1 MKLLPALVV
10 GLTAT
15 FLAVQDL
22 KSEKKEPEEKAVET
36 PNEIQE
42 TPEEKEKQMDEYEEI
57 VNDEYLNITMED
69 DLSEIMGEDFEEED
83 EDEEDED
90 EEVEDEEVAEGESIH
105 EITENDYEVGIF
117 NFDRVRLMYF
127 TEDRIL
133 CDDDMVTIDNVGEW
147 LGNVDL
153 ETQSDEITVKWIRN
167 FNLPYDIRL
176 EIIEDSYSGSR

>member
-36 PNEIQE
+36 SAEPAEAQ
-42 TPEEKEKQMDEYEEI
+42 TKPTEEEMDEYEEI

-69 DLSEIMGEDFEEED
+69 DLSEIMGED
-83 EDEEDED
+83 
-90 EEVEDEEVAEGESIH
+90 EDEEVAEGESIS
-105 EITENDYEVGIF
+105 EITEDEYNIGIF
-117 NFDRVRLMYF
+117 NFDQVDLMYF
-127 TEDRIL
+127 VDDGVL
-133 CDDDMVTIDNVGEW
+133 CDSDMITIDNKDEW
-147 LGNVDL
+147 LGDVALRIGPDPV
-153 ETQSDEITVKWIRN
+153 TTMWIRN

-176 EIIEDSYSGSR
+176 EIIRDSYSGSH

>member
-10 GLTAT
+10 GLTAG

-22 KSEKKEPEEKAVET
+22 KSEKKEPEKAVET
-36 PNEIQE
+36 PVE
-42 TPEEKEKQMDEYEEI
+42 PEEKEQTMDEYEEI
-57 VNDEYLNITMED
+57 VNDEYLDITMED
-69 DLSEIMGEDFEEED
+69 DLPEIMGEDFEEED
-83 EDEEDED
+83 EDEEVAED
-90 EEVEDEEVAEGESIH
+90 ESIL
-105 EITENDYEVGIF
+105 EITEDEYNIGIF
-117 NFDRVRLMYF
+117 NFDQVDLMYF

-133 CDDDMVTIDNVGEW
+133 CDGDMVTIDNVDEW

-153 ETQSDEITVKWIRN
+153 EMQSDEITVKWIRN

>member
-1 MKLLPALVV
+1 MNLLPALVV

-15 FLAVQDL
+15 FLAAQDL
-22 KSEKKEPEEKAVET
+22 KGEKKEPVESPDEVQEK
-36 PNEIQE
+36 
-42 TPEEKEKQMDEYEEI
+42 PEEKGKQMDEYEEI

-69 DLSEIMGEDFEEED
+69 DLSEIMREDFEEED
-83 EDEEDED
+83 
-90 EEVEDEEVAEGESIH
+90 EDEEVAEGESIH
-105 EITENDYEVGIF
+105 EITENEYEVGIF

>member
-22 KSEKKEPEEKAVET
+22 RGEKKEPEEKAVET
-36 PNEIQE
+36 PVE
-42 TPEEKEKQMDEYEEI
+42 PEEEVKEQTMDEYEEI
-57 VNDEYLNITMED
+57 VNDEYLDITMED

-83 EDEEDED
+83 EDEE
-90 EEVEDEEVAEGESIH
+90 VAEGESIS
-105 EITENDYEVGIF
+105 EITEDDYNIGIF
-117 NFDRVRLMYF
+117 NFERVDLMYF

-133 CDDDMVTIDNVGEW
+133 CDGDMVTIDNVDEW

-176 EIIEDSYSGSR
+176 EIIGDAYSGSR

>member
-22 KSEKKEPEEKAVET
+22 KGEKKEPVEKAVES
-36 PNEIQE
+36 PNEVQE

-83 EDEEDED
+83 EA
-90 EEVEDEEVAEGESIH
+90 EEVAEGESIS
-105 EITENDYEVGIF
+105 EITEDEYNIGIF

-133 CDDDMVTIDNVGEW
+133 CDDDMVTIDNVDEW

-153 ETQSDEITVKWIRN
+153 EMQSDEITVKWIRN

-176 EIIEDSYSGSR
+176 EIIEDSYSGSH

>member
-10 GLTAT
+10 GLTAG

-22 KSEKKEPEEKAVET
+22 KSEKKEPEKVVES
-36 PNEIQE
+36 PDEVRE
-42 TPEEKEKQMDEYEEI
+42 TPEGKEKQMDEYEEI

-83 EDEEDED
+83 
-90 EEVEDEEVAEGESIH
+90 EDEEVAEGESIH

-147 LGNVDL
+147 LGTVDL

-176 EIIEDSYSGSR
+176 EIIGDAYSGSR

>member
-1 MKLLPALVV
+1 MQVKLLPALVV
-10 GLTAT
+10 GLTAG

-22 KSEKKEPEEKAVET
+22 KGEKKETVES
-36 PNEIQE
+36 PDEVQE

-69 DLSEIMGEDFEEED
+69 DLSEIIGEDFEEED
-83 EDEEDED
+83 EDEEI
-90 EEVEDEEVAEGESIH
+90 AEGESIH
-105 EITENDYEVGIF
+105 EITEDEYNIGIF
-117 NFDRVRLMYF
+117 NFDQVELMYF
-127 TEDRIL
+127 TEDRVL
-133 CDDDMVTIDNVGEW
+133 CDGDMVTIDNADEW

-153 ETQSDEITVKWIRN
+153 ETQSDEIVVKWIRN